1 MFATFAERKA
11 TQNFRSTF
19 DGDSVS
25 QSEFTMSWLI
35 ELALRMRIAVLALS
49 AVLIVVGLRLV
60 PSMPLDVFPEF
71 APPYI
76 EIQTEAPGLSAE
88 EVENLVTFPLE
99 NALIG
104 TPGLETLRSK
114 SVMGLSSIRLLLH
127 QNADVYRARQLVQ
140 ERLASESP
148 RLPNVAIWGQKD
160 KQLQVIVDSER
171 LLAHDVSLDRVLQL
185 VFLPVFFL
193 EGLPG
198 AFFRHL
204 AIGYVGRT
212 SSENYRMDSGPA
224 ASRAGRNSR
233 DGSLHHGT
241 CDCPVGKI
249 E

>member
-1 MFATFAERKA
+1 
-11 TQNFRSTF
+11 
-19 DGDSVS
+19 
-25 QSEFTMSWLI
+25 MSWLI

-49 AVLIVVGLRLV
+49 VVLIVVGLRLV

-140 ERLASESP
+140 ERLASEGP
-148 RLPNVAIWGQKD
+148 RLPNVAGPPVILQPLSSLSRMLKIGIWSD
-160 KQLQVIVDSER
+160 KLDQSESER
-171 LLAHDVSLDRVLQL
+171 TCRVDHSPSTDGHSGCRQR
-185 VFLPVFFL
+185 
-193 EGLPG
+193 
-198 AFFRHL
+198 RHL
-204 AIGYVGRT
+204 
-212 SSENYRMDSGPA
+212 
-224 ASRAGRNSR
+224 
-233 DGSLHHGT
+233 GT
-241 CDCPVGKI
+241 EG
-249 E
+249 